1 MQSALQE
8 NTTISADLYLPG
20 TKAGRRCK
28 QTMENIILT
37 GMPGCGKSTVG
48 VILAKTLGMDF
59 IDTDL
64 IIQIQQKDKLQPLL
78 DRYGTER
85 FRQIEE
91 QALLSVTAKEDT
103 VIATGGSAV
112 FCEQGMSHL
121 KKNGIC
127 VYLEVPCE
135 ELVRRLRNIKTRGI
149 AATKGMT
156 VEDIFNERSPYYEKH
171 ADLRIKCSAD
181 SIEENAASIIEAV
194 TGGKGSVCSTDTN

>member
-1 MQSALQE
+1 
-8 NTTISADLYLPG
+8 
-20 TKAGRRCK
+20 
-28 QTMENIILT
+28 MENIILT

-91 QALLSVTAKEDT
+91 QALLSVTAKENT

-121 KKNGIC
+121 KKNGIS
-127 VYLEVPCE
+127 VS
-135 ELVRRLRNIKTRGI
+135 GI
-149 AATKGMT
+149 
-156 VEDIFNERSPYYEKH
+156 
-171 ADLRIKCSAD
+171 
-181 SIEENAASIIEAV
+181 
-194 TGGKGSVCSTDTN
+194 

>member
-1 MQSALQE
+1 MQSAPQE

-85 FRQIEE
+85 FRQFEE

-127 VYLEVPCE
+127 VYLEVPCD
-135 ELVRRLRNIKTRGI
+135 ELVKRLKNIRGI
-149 AATKGMT
+149 
-156 VEDIFNERSPYYEKH
+156 EDVVKTE
-171 ADLRIKCSAD
+171 L
-181 SIEENAASIIEAV
+181 
-194 TGGKGSVCSTDTN
+194 